1 MGILVV
7 SALYEYFILSDVL
20 HVEHLAK
27 YLTHNIFSVNINYH
41 HQQQYHHHS
50 MSRQPPLLL
59 LFTADAS
66 PFLLLKCLQQGTH
79 LSWLHY
85 VYLFKLYELSMN
97 LCVQSGLKKS
107 KSLFW
112 IWKTTSTFSHFY
124 FRMNHTVL
132 SAVCFLQ
139 FL

>member
-97 LCVQSGLKKS
+97 LCV
-107 KSLFW
+107 
-112 IWKTTSTFSHFY
+112 
-124 FRMNHTVL
+124 
-132 SAVCFLQ
+132 
-139 FL
+139 